1 MSMSNDGSMINRTF
15 IKDEAYNIL
24 SNWII
29 TGKLQPKS
37 RIKINELS
45 ESLGISRT
53 PVREAILKLEDEG
66 LIISKANRWTIV
78 APIDLM
84 EAIDIYQIVFTLES
98 LAIKEGFKNMSNED
112 ITELEEINE
121 KTKAA
126 LSEKNLIDALISDN
140 DFHDKIVNLSANKEI
155 MPILKNLK
163 RKIQRIELFFFENLD
178 NSLDSY
184 CEHKAIVEAMK
195 ERDLDKTIEALK
207 VNWSNTIKLLKDN
220 AHILNEE
227 K

>member
-207 VNWSNTIKLLKDN
+207 VNWSNTIRGVY
-220 AHILNEE
+220 
-227 K
+227 

>member
-220 AHILNEE
+220 ANILNEE